1 MYDNGKE
8 DFNMKKVIINADDFG
23 MTLGNTI
30 GILHSHVEGVVN
42 STTIMMNMPYAEF
55 ALEKAKQYPNLGV
68 GIHLVLT
75 VGKPL
80 LDKKAVFVDENGN
93 FRRPNSY
100 PNGDVN
106 VDNCDDLYDEWKA
119 QIEKFIEIAKKKPT
133 HIDSHHHIHLLEG
146 QIEVIRRL
154 AREYDIPVRQRY
166 EVLVDNY
173 EHIPFTEDFYGSDF
187 VRVETFKKIITE
199 AKDSIEIMCH
209 PAFIDQRLYNMTSY
223 CMARM
228 TELDVLCQPELKEWL
243 ANQDIEMINYTDL
256 RRL

>member
-1 MYDNGKE
+1 
-8 DFNMKKVIINADDFG
+8 MKKVIINADDFG

-42 STTIMMNMPYAEF
+42 STTIMMNMPYAKF
-55 ALEKAKQYPNLGV
+55 ALEKAKEYPNLGV

-80 LDKKAVFVDENGN
+80 VVNKACFVDDKGD

-106 VDNCDDLYDEWKA
+106 VNNCDELYVEWKA
-119 QIEKFIEIAKKKPT
+119 QIEKFIEIAGKKPT

-146 QIEVIRRL
+146 QIEVIRKL
-154 AREYDIPVRQRY
+154 AKEYDIPVRQRY

-173 EHIPFTEDFYGSDF
+173 EHIPFTEDFYGSDA
-187 VRVETFKKIITE
+187 VCIETIKKIINE
-199 AKDSIEIMCH
+199 AEDGIEIMCH

-223 CMARM
+223 CMPRM

-243 ANQDIEMINYTDL
+243 AKQDIEMINYTNL